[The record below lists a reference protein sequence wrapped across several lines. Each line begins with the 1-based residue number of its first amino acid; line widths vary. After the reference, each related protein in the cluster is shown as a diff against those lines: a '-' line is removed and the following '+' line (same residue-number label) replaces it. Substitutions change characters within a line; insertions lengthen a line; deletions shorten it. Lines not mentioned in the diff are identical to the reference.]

1 MDQQRKPV
9 ERAREAA
16 ARVFGAAGIM
26 FKHRFARLHAFL
38 MARPPLQRAA
48 LIAGGGAALLF
59 ALVLL
64 YVLCLIPL
72 TPGIKDLKQARAAK
86 ASTLV
91 SADGKQLASFDQGLH
106 ERVKLDQ
113 ISPHVLTA
121 LVATEDH
128 RFYDHMGIDF
138 KRTLAAVVY
147 SLKGDAQGG
156 STITQQLARN
166 MFPEEIGRSRNINR
180 KLKEMITALKIE
192 ATYSKTEILEAYLN
206 TVPFLYNTFG
216 IETAAQTYFDKPA
229 AKLDILE
236 SATLVGMLKGTSYY
250 NPVTNPE
257 RSVERRNVVLGQMLK
272 HGIID
277 AKSFERL
284 IKRPLRLH
292 FARLPERA
300 GTDTHFTAYVRK
312 WLIQWADEHDYNL
325 QLDGLVVYTTLD
337 HELQTAALSAVERQG
352 TALQMVAD
360 VEWSSPDG
368 GSSASAGSYAARH
381 GGTTPFEYFWRSKG
395 NLISAFVRETPEY
408 KAAVDGGED
417 KLVALKRLKADR
429 AFMAQLRR
437 TKTRLEAGFVALDP
451 SSGEVRAWV
460 GSRDFQKDQFDHVA
474 QAQRQPGSTFKPIV
488 YGAALEK
495 GISSEKLYRDEV
507 MNIKAG
513 DGTIWRPTDMSGS
526 NGGMMSL
533 REGLIMS
540 KNTITAQVM
549 QDVGLPS
556 IIKLAQDLGIKD
568 SKLASVPS
576 LALGTSPVTLLEMV
590 SAYSTIAAVG
600 EYRKPI
606 FIKRIVD
613 RTGKVVAEFGSQAPQ
628 RAMTNDSAVML
639 IDMMRGVINRGTG
652 TAVRYRFGITGD
664 VAGKTGTTQNN
675 ADGWFI
681 MMHPQ
686 LVAGAWVGFND
697 NRVTMRSSYWG
708 QGGHN
713 AILVVGDFF
722 KTALDSGKLN
732 ASAAFPGAIRPE
744 PRQDA
749 EPEGINEEGGEMQ
762 QDGVAPPAPMI
773 EEEEQFVPEGQELPP
788 PSEEGQQLPP
798 PRPQPQPQPGERA
811 DSF

>member
-1 MDQQRKPV
+1 MDQHRKPA
-9 ERAREAA
+9 ERARQ
-16 ARVFGAAGIM
+16 AAG
-26 FKHRFARLHAFL
+26 RFLSASNTFLKNRFGRMHAMLQARS
-38 MARPPLQRAA
+38 PVQRVA
-48 LIAGGGAALLF
+48 LIAVGGAGLLF
-59 ALVLL
+59 ALLL
-64 YVLCLIPL
+64 VYIICLIPL

-91 SADGKQLASFDQGLH
+91 SADGKQLASFEQGLN

-113 ISPHVLTA
+113 ISPHVLAA

-128 RFYDHMGIDF
+128 RFYDHSGIDF

-166 MFPEEIGRSRNINR
+166 MFPEEIGRSRNVNR

-192 ATYSKTEILEAYLN
+192 STYSKTEILEAYLN

-229 AKLDILE
+229 SKLDILE

-277 AKSFERL
+277 QKNFARL
-284 IKRPLRLH
+284 IKRPLKLH

-300 GTDTHFTAYVRK
+300 GTDTHFTAHVRK
-312 WLIQWADEHDYNL
+312 WLIQWADENDYNL
-325 QLDGLVVYTTLD
+325 QLDGLVIVTTLD
-337 HELQTAALSAVERQG
+337 HELQTAALNAVERQG
-352 TALQMVAD
+352 TALQIVAD
-360 VEWSSPDG
+360 VEWSRPDG
-368 GSSASAGSYAARH
+368 GSSSSAGSYAAMH
-381 GGTTPFEYFWRSKG
+381 SGIAPFEYFWRSKG
-395 NLISAFVRETPEY
+395 NLVSSFVRETPEY
-408 KAAVDGGED
+408 KAAIEGGED
-417 KLVALKRLKADR
+417 PKEALKRLRANR

-437 TKTRLEAGFVALDP
+437 VKTRLEAGFVALDP
-451 SSGEVRAWV
+451 TSGEVRAWV

-474 QAQRQPGSTFKPIV
+474 QAERQPGSTFKPIV

-495 GISSEKLYRDEV
+495 GISSEKMYRDEV
-507 MNIKAG
+507 TGIKAG

-526 NGGMMSL
+526 TGGSMSL

-576 LALGTSPVTLLEMV
+576 LALGTSPVTLLQMV

-600 EYRKPI
+600 EYRKPV
-606 FIKRIVD
+606 FIKRITD
-613 RTGKVVAEFGSQAPQ
+613 RTGKVIAEFAPQAPQ
-628 RAMTNDSAVML
+628 RAMNSESAVML

-652 TAVRYRFGITGD
+652 TAVRYRFGIAGD

-732 ASAAFPGAIRPE
+732 ASAAFPGAIRQE
-744 PRQDA
+744 PRQA
-749 EPEGINEEGGEMQ
+749 VEPEIFIEEGGEMQ
-762 QDGVAPPAPMI
+762 QDGVAPPTPEV
-773 EEEEQFVPEGQELPP
+773 EEEEYEPAPEGEELPP
-788 PSEEGQQLPP
+788 PSEEEGQTLPP
-798 PRPQPQPQPGERA
+798 PRPPGERA
-811 DSF
+811 DSY

>member
-1 MDQQRKPV
+1 
-9 ERAREAA
+9 
-16 ARVFGAAGIM
+16 
-26 FKHRFARLHAFL
+26 

-48 LIAGGGAALLF
+48 LIVGGTAGTLF
-59 ALVLL
+59 ALLVL

-72 TPGIKDLKQARAAK
+72 TPGIKDLKQARSAK

-106 ERVKLDQ
+106 ERIKLDQ

-128 RFYDHMGIDF
+128 RFYDHNGIDF

-166 MFPEEIGRSRNINR
+166 MFPEEIGRSRNVNR

-216 IETAAQTYFDKPA
+216 IETAAQTYFDKSA

-257 RSVERRNVVLGQMLK
+257 RSVERRNVVLGQMRK
-272 HGIID
+272 HRIID
-277 AKSFERL
+277 DKNFERL

-292 FARLPERA
+292 FARLPERG

-312 WLIQWADEHDYNL
+312 WLIQWADENDYNL

-337 HELQTAALSAVERQG
+337 HELQMAALNAVERQG
-352 TALQMVAD
+352 TALQIVAD

-368 GSSASAGSYAARH
+368 GSSQSAGSYAGRH
-381 GGTTPFEYFWRSKG
+381 GGITPFEYFWRTKG
-395 NLISAFVRETPEY
+395 KLVNAFVRETPEY
-408 KAAVDGGED
+408 KAAIEGGEEPAA
-417 KLVALKRLKADR
+417 ALKRFKADR
-429 AFMAQLRR
+429 TFMAQLRR
-437 TKTRLEAGFVALDP
+437 AKTRLEAGFVALDP
-451 SSGEVRAWV
+451 ASGEVRAWV
-460 GSRDFQKDQFDHVA
+460 GSRDFHKDQFDHVA

-495 GISSEKLYRDEV
+495 GISSEKMYRDEV

-513 DGTIWRPTDMSGS
+513 DGTMWRPTDMSGAS
-526 NGGMMSL
+526 GGEMSL

-556 IIKLAQDLGIKD
+556 IVKLAKDLGIKD

-590 SAYSTIAAVG
+590 SAYSTIAAIG
-600 EYRKPI
+600 DYRKPV
-606 FIKRIVD
+606 FIKRITD
-613 RTGKVVAEFGSQAPQ
+613 RNGKVLAEFGGQAPQ
-628 RAMTNDSAVML
+628 RAMNKDSAVML
-639 IDMMRGVINRGTG
+639 IDMMRGVVNRGTG

-686 LVAGAWVGFND
+686 LVGGAWVGFND

-722 KTALDSGKLN
+722 KTAFDSGKLN
-732 ASAAFPGAIRPE
+732 AGVAFPGAIRTE
-744 PRQDA
+744 PRQDV
-749 EPEGINEEGGEMQ
+749 EPIIIEEGGEMQ
-762 QDGVAPPAPMI
+762 QDGVPPPAPEYE
-773 EEEEQFVPEGQELPP
+773 EEEEQAPEGEQLQPGN
-788 PSEEGQQLPP
+788 EGQMLPP
-798 PRPQPQPQPGERA
+798 PRQSQPGDRA
-811 DSF
+811 DEVLN